1 MAKRLATP
9 ADASAVLP
17 GPRRSLS
24 AVVSLGVLVVVAAVV
39 GATAQA
45 GLWWVPFTA
54 GVAAGVTSLRWRR
67 VVPAVSSGAVVGWGA
82 VLWIMALRGLP
93 AGATARAIAAFAGL
107 PPHAFVAV
115 VATLLLAALQALA
128 GAWLAR
134 AVGHT
139 LPATWRWPLPHRDS
153 GQSAGRPTGARG
165 SR

>member
-24 AVVSLGVLVVVAAVV
+24 VLGSLGMLVVVAAVA

-45 GLWWVPFTA
+45 GLWWVPFAA
-54 GVAAGVTSLRWRR
+54 GVAAGVASLRWRR
-67 VVPAVSSGAVVGWGA
+67 VVPVASSGAVVGWGV

-107 PPHAFVAV
+107 PPHAFVTV
-115 VATLLLAALQALA
+115 VATLLLAAVQALA

-134 AVGHT
+134 AVTALVCG
-139 LPATWRWPLPHRDS
+139 AS
-153 GQSAGRPTGARG
+153 GGAAGRASGRASGGASG
-165 SR
+165 